1 MKTTISFNLPEERE
15 ELDAALK
22 GSLYKDRIDTLYN
35 DVFRPHLKYD
45 KPILIEDETK
55 RQELSEEQ
63 FLVIEALWKKV
74 AEHFEDVLE

>member
-1 MKTTISFNLPEERE
+1 MKTTLEFTLPEDRE
-15 ELDAALK
+15 ELNDALN
-22 GSLYKDRIDTLYN
+22 GSKYKARIETLYT
-35 DVFRPHLKYD
+35 DVFRVHLKYN

-55 RQELSEEQ
+55 TQELSEEQ

>member
-15 ELDAALK
+15 ELNDALN
-22 GSLYKDRIDTLYN
+22 GSKYKVRIDTLYN
-35 DVFRPHLKYD
+35 DVFRVHLKYN
-45 KPILIEDETK
+45 KPIIGADPK
-55 RQELSEEQ
+55 WQELSEEQ